1 MLDPTLL
8 EQALLA
14 TPAPPLAAQLPQD
27 FVLPRYGGRSIL
39 NIPPTIGHLLGV
51 TEGWQAPP
59 LDGALWR
66 SLGDGVERV
75 IFLLVDGIGWRRIWR
90 AMNRLDHGFI
100 RTIESRGG
108 LLHPIT
114 TISPATTSVATT
126 TLWCDGSPPAAH
138 GMLGYTFLMSDYSA
152 VLNMLFWKPDAQ
164 IGGGGEI
171 MAWGLDPEEFL
182 PVPSIAQRLA
192 EQDIVTVGLKPGEIT
207 HSPLSRMQS
216 RGAKSWGY
224 MNDTDMWLRLRE
236 WLVANEGQKAFCSA
250 YYPDFDTFSH
260 KYGPDEPSWDALWQ
274 AFQFHLTSFMESLP
288 ASQRRGTM
296 LLLSADHGHVT
307 CPPERHSYMVD
318 HPDLMRN
325 LTVMAGG
332 EPRHVYLYPRARQFD
347 EVYAYCNTYLAQDY
361 LVLTQA
367 EALQGGLYGDPTRVH
382 PETVRRLGD
391 IILLSRGGT
400 TFWGKGKEN
409 MPIGM
414 HGALDAEEMMVPL
427 LAMRLD

>member
-8 EQALLA
+8 EQALFA
-14 TPAPPLAAQLPQD
+14 TPAPPIAATLPSD

-59 LDGALWR
+59 LDGALWQP
-66 SLGDGVERV
+66 LADGVERV
-75 IFLLVDGIGWRRIWR
+75 IFLLVDGIGWRRVWR
-90 AMNRLDHGFI
+90 AIQTLDIGFPAE
-100 RTIESRGG
+100 IENSGG

-138 GMLGYTFLMSDYSA
+138 GMMGYTFLMSDYSA
-152 VLNMLFWKPDAQ
+152 VLNMLFWRPDAQ
-164 IGGGGEI
+164 NGGGGEI

-182 PVPSIAQRLA
+182 PVPSIAQQLA
-192 EQDIVTVGLKPGEIT
+192 LQDIETVGLKPGEIV
-207 HSPLSRMQS
+207 HSPLSRVQG
-216 RGAKSWGY
+216 RGAKQWGY
-224 MNDTDMWLRLRE
+224 MNDTDLWLRLKD
-236 WLVANEGQKAFCSA
+236 WLAEYEGQKAFCSA

-260 KYGPDEPSWDALWQ
+260 RYGPDTHTWDALWQ
-274 AFQFHLTSFMESLP
+274 AFRYHLNAFVQSIP
-288 ASQRRGTM
+288 ASQRRGTL

-307 CPPERHSYMVD
+307 CPPQRHTYMTE
-318 HPDLMRN
+318 HPDLKRM

-332 EPRHVYLYPRARQFD
+332 EPRHVYLYPRARHLE
-347 EVYAYCNTYLAQDY
+347 EVRAYCDTYLANDY
-361 LVLTQA
+361 AILTQA
-367 EALQGGLYGDPTRVH
+367 EALQGGLYGNPERVN
-382 PETVRRLGD
+382 PEVLRRLGD
-391 IILLSRGGT
+391 LILLSRGGT
-400 TFWGKGKEN
+400 TFWGAEKEN

-414 HGALDAEEMMVPL
+414 HGSLDAEEMIVPF

>member
-8 EQALLA
+8 EQELLA
-14 TPAPPLAAQLPQD
+14 TPGPPIAVHLPQD
-27 FVLPRYGGRSIL
+27 LVVPRYGGRSIL

-59 LDGALWR
+59 LDGELWR

-75 IFLLVDGIGWRRIWR
+75 IFLLVDGIGWRRVWR
-90 AMNRLDHGFI
+90 ALNSFDDGFV
-100 RTIESRGG
+100 RDIETRGG

-152 VLNMLFWKPDAQ
+152 VLNMLFWRPDAQ
-164 IGGGGEI
+164 SGGGGDI
-171 MAWGLDPEEFL
+171 MAWGLDPETFL
-182 PVPSIAQRLA
+182 SVPSVAQRLG
-192 EQDIVTVGLKPGEIT
+192 DHGVTTVGLKPGEIS

-216 RGAKSWGY
+216 RGARSWGY
-224 MNDTDMWLRLRE
+224 MNDTDLWLRLRDWAE
-236 WLVANEGQKAFCSA
+236 EYEGQKAFCSA

-260 KYGPDEPSWDALWQ
+260 RYGPDTLAWDELWR
-274 AFQFHLTSFMESLP
+274 AFRFHLTSFINALP
-288 ASQRRGTM
+288 ASQRRGTL

-307 CPPERHSYMVD
+307 CPPDRHTYMEN
-318 HPDLMRN
+318 HPDLKRN

-332 EPRHVYLYPRARQFD
+332 EPRHVYLYPRAGHLNDVR
-347 EVYAYCNTYLAQDY
+347 VYCDTYFASDY
-361 LVLTQA
+361 AILSLD
-367 EALQGGLYGDPTRVH
+367 EALEGGLYGDPGRVH
-382 PETVRRLGD
+382 PETRRRLGD
-391 IILLSRGGT
+391 IILLSRGGA
-400 TFWGKGKEN
+400 TFWGKEKEN
-409 MPIGM
+409 MPVGM
-414 HGALDAEEMMVPL
+414 HGSLDAEEMIVPF